1 MTTEGGSVSW
11 KDIGIEF
18 QIPRGAV
25 PEGRSL
31 ELSVWPSIAGPFVLP
46 DGYNL
51 ASPVYLISPA
61 FDFVCDIT
69 LRIYHYCSLE
79 TEQQCDSMVFVSSP
93 ASPSIEQ
100 LCPQYKF
107 RVLYKGSF
115 LPSEMHG
122 CVSLKHFC
130 NLAVGVKRQ
139 QSDSVPLEDRVFPA
153 KKKKGTIMSDTCFGK
168 ELLMS
173 YA

>member
-1 MTTEGGSVSW
+1 MFAEGGSISW

-46 DGYNL
+46 DGYDL

-61 FDFVCDIT
+61 FDFVGDIT
-69 LRIYHYCSLE
+69 LKMYHYCCLE
-79 TEQQCDSMVFVSSP
+79 TEQQCGNMVFVSSP

-100 LCPQYKF
+100 LRPQYKF
-107 RVLYKGSF
+107 RVFCKGSF
-115 LPSEMHG
+115 LPSERYG
-122 CVSLKHFC
+122 CISLKHFC
-130 NLAVGVKRQ
+130 HLAVGVKRQ
-139 QSDSVPLEDRVFPA
+139 QSGSVPPNDRVFPA
-153 KKKKGTIMSDTCFGK
+153 KEK
-168 ELLMS
+168 EGMCLILVLDRN
-173 YA
+173 Y